1 MNDLFGV
8 EVWPIAGIAN
18 WLLHLNTRINSR
30 LIEQSATAGPSI
42 NQAQKAQCFLTF
54 AGRP

>member
-54 AGRP
+54 AGKP